1 MKTLPLK
8 ARRRTD
14 KGTDAC
20 RRLRRAGE
28 IPINLYGKIA
38 RGGEAKSENLDLAA
52 SAYDVMQLI
61 AKHASI
67 LDVSFEGRKE
77 MAVVREIQRD
87 AFGDD
92 VLHVDM
98 VMIDPTKPVELAVDI
113 VLKGE
118 AKGAK
123 GGGRLIVQLRQLMI
137 KAVPAKIPS
146 EIVAK
151 VDDLDIDQTIM
162 VKQLTLPEGVTTAV
176 NPDQIIVACLPPM
189 TEEQLAA
196 GTTAAASPASS
207 AEPEIIGK
215 KEKEGEEE
223 AEAGAK
229 PAAAKA
235 PEKK

>member
-8 ARRRTD
+8 ARPRTD

-28 IPINLYGKIA
+28 IPINLYGKIS
-38 RGGEAKSENLDLAA
+38 RNGDSKNENIQLAA
-52 SAYDVMQLI
+52 SAYDIMQLI

-67 LDVSFEGRKE
+67 LDVSFDGRKE

-92 VLHVDM
+92 VLHLDM

-118 AKGAK
+118 AKGSK

-137 KAVPAKIPS
+137 RAIPAKIPS

-151 VDDLDIDQTIM
+151 VDDLEIDQVIM
-162 VKQLTLPEGVTTAV
+162 VKQLQLPEGVTTIV
-176 NPDQIIVACLPPM
+176 NPEQIIVACLPPM

-196 GTTAAASPASS
+196 GTTAATAPASS
-207 AEPEIIGK
+207 AEPEVIGK

-223 AEAGAK
+223 AAAGA
-229 PAAAKA
+229 AAPKA

>member
-38 RGGEAKSENLDLAA
+38 RNGESKSENLDLAA
-52 SAYDVMQLI
+52 SAYDIMQLLG
-61 AKHASI
+61 KHASI
-67 LDVSFEGRKE
+67 LDVSFDGRKE
-77 MAVVREIQRD
+77 MAVVREVQRD

-92 VLHVDM
+92 VLHLDL
-98 VMIDPTKPVELAVDI
+98 VMIDPTKPVELAVDL

-137 KAVPAKIPS
+137 RAIPAKIP
-146 EIVAK
+146 A
-151 VDDLDIDQTIM
+151 
-162 VKQLTLPEGVTTAV
+162 
-176 NPDQIIVACLPPM
+176 
-189 TEEQLAA
+189 
-196 GTTAAASPASS
+196 
-207 AEPEIIGK
+207 EIIANPPG
-215 KEKEGEEE
+215 GTGSTVLAIPQHAIVRSVRIAHVYWLP
-223 AEAGAK
+223 AEIETKSPVGAG
-229 PAAAKA
+229 PQSR
-235 PEKK
+235 PQQRIEPSSRMPQL

>member
-28 IPINLYGKIA
+28 IPINLYGKIV
-38 RGGEAKSENLDLAA
+38 RGGESKNENLDLAA

-67 LDVSFEGRKE
+67 LDVSFDGRKE

-98 VMIDPTKPVELAVDI
+98 VMIDPTKPVELLVDV

-118 AKGAK
+118 SKGAK

-151 VDDLDIDQTIM
+151 VDDLDIDQTIV
-162 VKQLTLPEGVTTAV
+162 VKQLELPEGVTTSV
-176 NPDQIIVACLPPM
+176 NPEQIIVACLPPM

-196 GTTAAASPASS
+196 GTTGAAPAPSS
-207 AEPEIIGK
+207 AEPEVIGK
-215 KEKEGEEE
+215 KKEDEEE
-223 AEAGAK
+223 G
-229 PAAAKA
+229 AAA
-235 PEKK
+235 PETT

>member
-38 RGGEAKSENLDLAA
+38 RGGESKNENLDLAA
-52 SAYDVMQLI
+52 SAYDVMQLLG
-61 AKHASI
+61 KHASI
-67 LDVSFEGRKE
+67 LDVSFDGRKE
-77 MAVVREIQRD
+77 MAVVREVQRD
-87 AFGDD
+87 SFGDD
-92 VLHVDM
+92 VLHIDM
-98 VMIDPTKPVELAVDI
+98 VMIDPSKPVELAVDI
-113 VLKGE
+113 VFKGE
-118 AKGAK
+118 AKGQK

-137 KAVPAKIPS
+137 RAIPAKIPG

-151 VDDLDIDQTIM
+151 VDDLEIDQTIM
-162 VKQLTLPEGVTTAV
+162 VKQLELPEGVTTSV
-176 NPDQIIVACLPPM
+176 NPEQIVVACLPPM

-207 AEPEIIGK
+207 AEPEVIGK

-223 AEAGAK
+223 AEGAA
-229 PAAAKA
+229 PAKA